1 MSLVRALLC
10 IPSLCT
16 SIFLIENT
24 RPTIGRQE
32 GDSKNSE
39 APFLGSP
46 ITRSV
51 FFSQQM
57 FITLSFW
64 VSLYVEKDISFVSI
78 YPQIGDDEENLT
90 LLIRKNIS
98 HQHLRCLLVHDAL

>member
-39 APFLGSP
+39 APFLGSS

-57 FITLSFW
+57 FITLSFG
-64 VSLYVEKDISFVSI
+64 
-78 YPQIGDDEENLT
+78 YPYMLKKT
-90 LLIRKNIS
+90 
-98 HQHLRCLLVHDAL
+98 